1 MEMVQEFSRSSDET
15 CLLIR
20 SGSNMYVGV
29 VSDIT
34 QEAGCMHQQTGGV
47 VM

>member
-1 MEMVQEFSRSSDET
+1 MEMVQEFSRSSDEAF
-15 CLLIR
+15 LLIR

-34 QEAGCMHQQTGGV
+34 QKAGCMNQQTGGV
-47 VM
+47 VI